1 MPLIK
6 LEFYSSERILQM
18 IGFIDS
24 FIFNILLLM
33 TILGEFILPW
43 ILKHFY
49 KGYNSKTMVM
59 SVLGSPESPVRWI
72 YNAWLVWLGA
82 FLLFTSALVFKNN
95 ITISNV
101 LAVLAFISIST
112 FAVGAGILSGLFSV
126 NESKEKVTISSK
138 IHGVGSA
145 IGFMTLLFFPL
156 LQCILAFKSNDMIQG
171 TVCTIAF
178 VLAMLFFVFFIMGD
192 KENFKDTVFSYEGL
206 WERLSLFF
214 MYVPF
219 LYIAIHNLF
228 VV

>member
-1 MPLIK
+1 MTA
-6 LEFYSSERILQM
+6 S
-18 IGFIDS
+18 IDS
-24 FIFNILLLM
+24 FIFNLLLLI
-33 TILGEFILPW
+33 TILGEFLLPC

-82 FLLFTSALVFKNN
+82 FLLFASILFFKNN
-95 ITISNV
+95 FAVSSV
-101 LAVLAFISIST
+101 LAVLTFISISS
-112 FAVGAGILSGLFSV
+112 FAVGVGILSGLFSV
-126 NESKEKVTISSK
+126 NESKEKVTIASK
-138 IHGVGSA
+138 IHGAGSA

-156 LQCILAFKSNDMIQG
+156 LQCILAFRSHDIIQG
-171 TVCTIAF
+171 TVCMIAF
-178 VLAMLFFVFFIMGD
+178 VLAMLFFVFFIIGD
-192 KENFKDTVFSYEGL
+192 KENFKETIFSYEGL

>member
-1 MPLIK
+1 MTA
-6 LEFYSSERILQM
+6 SS
-18 IGFIDS
+18 DS
-24 FIFNILLLM
+24 FIFNLLLLI
-33 TILGEFILPW
+33 TILGEFLLPW
-43 ILKHFY
+43 LLKHFY

-72 YNAWLVWLGA
+72 YNAWLVWLGV
-82 FLLFTSALVFKNN
+82 FLLFVSVLFFRNN
-95 ITISNV
+95 FAVSSV
-101 LAVLAFISIST
+101 LAVLTFISIST

-138 IHGVGSA
+138 IHGAGSA

-156 LQCILAFKSNDMIQG
+156 LQCILAFRSHDIIQG
-171 TVCTIAF
+171 TVCMSSF

-192 KENFKDTVFSYEGL
+192 KDNFKDTIFSYEGL

-219 LYIAIHNLF
+219 LYIAIDNLF

>member
-1 MPLIK
+1 
-6 LEFYSSERILQM
+6 M

-72 YNAWLVWLGA
+72 YDAWLVWLGA

-95 ITISNV
+95 ITISSV

-228 VV
+228 IV

>member
-1 MPLIK
+1 
-6 LEFYSSERILQM
+6 M

-95 ITISNV
+95 ITVSSV

-156 LQCILAFKSNDMIQG
+156 LQCILAFRSHDIIQG
-171 TVCTIAF
+171 TVCMIAF

>member
-1 MPLIK
+1 
-6 LEFYSSERILQM
+6 M
-18 IGFIDS
+18 IASIDS
-24 FIFNILLLM
+24 FIFNLLLLI
-33 TILGEFILPW
+33 TILGEFLLPC

-72 YNAWLVWLGA
+72 YNAWLIWLGA
-82 FLLFTSALVFKNN
+82 FLLFASILFFQNN
-95 ITISNV
+95 FDVSSV
-101 LAVLAFISIST
+101 LAVLTFISISA

-126 NESKEKVTISSK
+126 NESKEKVTIASK
-138 IHGVGSA
+138 IHGAGSA

-156 LQCILAFKSNDMIQG
+156 LQCILAFRSHDIIQG
-171 TVCTIAF
+171 TVCMIAF
-178 VLAMLFFVFFIMGD
+178 VLAMLFFVFFIIGD
-192 KENFKDTVFSYEGL
+192 KENFKETIFSYEGL

>member
-1 MPLIK
+1 
-6 LEFYSSERILQM
+6 M

-95 ITISNV
+95 ITISSV

-178 VLAMLFFVFFIMGD
+178 VLATLFFVFFIMGD

-228 VV
+228 IV

>member
-1 MPLIK
+1 
-6 LEFYSSERILQM
+6 M

-59 SVLGSPESPVRWI
+59 SVLGNPESPVRWI

-95 ITISNV
+95 ITISSV

-192 KENFKDTVFSYEGL
+192 KENFKDTIFSYEGL

-228 VV
+228 IV